1 MYQFSHKTAKT
12 PFLIPTTVFAVEGD
26 VTLKQNSGH
35 FVANNLHCVLFK
47 YISRTLVELRALKRL
62 GEKQRH
68 MSVFENEEQKER
80 FDEYK
85 ERKDREVAIMK
96 KLQTIMEE
104 AERKREVEFYE
115 QEKAEFLEKLR
126 LEEEA
131 KAAGNS
137 SKETNLA
144 AS

>member
-1 MYQFSHKTAKT
+1 
-12 PFLIPTTVFAVEGD
+12 
-26 VTLKQNSGH
+26 
-35 FVANNLHCVLFK
+35 
-47 YISRTLVELRALKRL
+47 
-62 GEKQRH
+62 
-68 MSVFENEEQKER
+68 MSVFANEEQKER